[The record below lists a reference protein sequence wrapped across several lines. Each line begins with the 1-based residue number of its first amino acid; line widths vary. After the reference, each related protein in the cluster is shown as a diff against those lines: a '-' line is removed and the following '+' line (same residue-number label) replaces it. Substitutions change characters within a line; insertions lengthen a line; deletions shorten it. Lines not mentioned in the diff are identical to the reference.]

1 MAMVGVVILFV
12 GCSGGEKIQLK
23 DVGYR
28 LEVEPPK
35 KIEEL
40 PKELR
45 PQRGQSGSHN
55 MRRDPTGLSRN

>member
-1 MAMVGVVILFV
+1 VSLVILV
-12 GCSGGEKIQLK
+12 AGCGGGEHVQLK
-23 DVGYR
+23 DVGYVI
-28 LEVEPPK
+28 EVEPPK

-45 PQRGQSGSHN
+45 PKRGQSGSHN